1 MRVLITGATGFLG
14 AWTAKAVTDR
24 GHRLRLLVRDPG
36 KLSPIAAAV
45 GFDASDVVVGD
56 MTDAERVAAALEG
69 CEGVIHAAAVVALRP
84 GEVDRMISS
93 NLLGA
98 QNVVGQAVERGID
111 PVIHVSSATALWQP
125 RCPLLHADL
134 PPCGGGDD
142 YAESKVQVER
152 YIRELQRRGAPVA
165 VTYPWAVIGPAA
177 LDQYGESGEAIG
189 AFIRSGV
196 LGRGAAVTIADV
208 RDVAEAHA
216 RLLEAGHGPRRYVL
230 GGHRLTGAELATQL
244 GRITGR
250 RVRHL
255 PVPDTLLVGA
265 GKLADRFRDRLP
277 ESLSKLSEAGTRYL
291 TDVPPVDNSLAHSEL
306 GITFRPASEALEAML
321 ADRARRRMAR
331 QRATTTLPRQ
341 SRPAAIDLPGSPD
354 Q

>member
-1 MRVLITGATGFLG
+1 MHVLITGATGFLG
-14 AWTAKAVTDR
+14 AWTAKAVADQ
-24 GHRLRLLVRDPG
+24 GHRLRLLVRDPD

-56 MTDAERVAAALEG
+56 MTDANTVAAALKG
-69 CEGVIHAAAVVALRP
+69 CNAVIHAAAVVALKR
-84 GEVDRMISS
+84 GEVDRMIAS

-98 QNVVGQAVERGID
+98 KNVVGQAVERGID
-111 PVIHVSSATALWQP
+111 PVVHVSSATALWHP
-125 RCPLLHADL
+125 RCALLHADL
-134 PPCGGGDD
+134 PPRGGGDD
-142 YAESKVQVER
+142 YAESKAQVEH
-152 YIRELQRRGAPVA
+152 YIRELQRRGAPIA

-230 GGHRLTGAELATQL
+230 GGHRLTGAELATEL
-244 GRITGR
+244 TRITGR

-255 PVPDTLLVGA
+255 PVPDVLLIGA
-265 GKLADRFRDRLP
+265 GRIADRFRSQLP
-277 ESLSKLSEAGTRYL
+277 DSLSKLSEAGTRYL
-291 TDVPPVDNSLAHSEL
+291 TGVPPVDNSPAQAEL
-306 GITFRPASEALEAML
+306 GITFRPPNEALEAML
-321 ADRARRRMAR
+321 ADRARRRLAR
-331 QRATTTLPRQ
+331 QRDTTAAQRPNLPDAT
-341 SRPAAIDLPGSPD
+341 
-354 Q
+354 